1 MKRQGKHSSFLPLY
15 PLGCLAFQTVVEKLM
30 EARMKTSR
38 LLNCIA
44 KAANFLDENQI
55 YNGGFRCYLANN
67 EALQGR
73 NALVDSCPFY
83 TSCILYSLSFLDDP
97 KLTTLK
103 RTATEFL
110 IKDMMP
116 PSVWKYFSTATQ
128 PLSIPIWM
136 TRRVR
141 LFF

>member
-1 MKRQGKHSSFLPLY
+1 
-15 PLGCLAFQTVVEKLM
+15 
-30 EARMKTSR
+30 MKTSR
-38 LLNCIA
+38 LSNCVA

-116 PSVWKYFSTATQ
+116 PSVWKYFSNGYPTPIDPDLDDTACASFLLKVVRGYYFQ
-128 PLSIPIWM
+128 PSWCKRSQDKIGSG
-136 TRRVR
+136 
-141 LFF
+141 